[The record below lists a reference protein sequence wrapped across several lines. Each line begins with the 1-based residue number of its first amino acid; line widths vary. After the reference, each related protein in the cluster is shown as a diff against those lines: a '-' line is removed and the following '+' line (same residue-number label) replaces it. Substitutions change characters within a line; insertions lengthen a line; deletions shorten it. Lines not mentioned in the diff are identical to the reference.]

1 MVSPRGK
8 NKTISYI
15 NRPICF
21 KFTHWE
27 SLTQLC
33 FLGLPIQ
40 VRDTG
45 LAVKEDIPRSD
56 VNKEYYTQN
65 MEREVEFLYILIYQL
80 KFIIF
85 LAQIFAYNYRTIN
98 SWCSYTEVFII

>member
-1 MVSPRGK
+1 MER
-8 NKTISYI
+8 
-15 NRPICF
+15 
-21 KFTHWE
+21 W
-27 SLTQLC
+27 TQLC

-65 MEREVEFLYILIYQL
+65 MEREVQFLYILIYQL
-80 KFIIF
+80 KFFFFQQKYLYIITD
-85 LAQIFAYNYRTIN
+85 L
-98 SWCSYTEVFII
+98 